1 MPPNR
6 NGMMSGG
13 MVAGDEGAAWRAPTA
28 DLARS
33 YREAVRTSLQE
44 QLGDSE
50 QNLIA
55 GREELQ
61 RLSRRFV
68 TLERQL
74 VAQARRTDELQELSE
89 AAASAEA
96 ELARLLAVP
105 GVQHIEVHG
114 QVLHILT
121 APIQIAWEG
130 ERYDLGRYRIGLDL
144 GGDLRV
150 ESIDGLGP
158 KPGWDHPHV
167 QDGRPCLG
175 NAREGV
181 LKLIARYELALAAQ
195 VLVGFLETFQPE
207 GSYSAIEGWP
217 RAHVDG

>member
-1 MPPNR
+1 
-6 NGMMSGG
+6 MMSGG
-13 MVAGDEGAAWRAPTA
+13 MVAGDEGTAFRAPTA

-114 QVLHILT
+114 QVLHMDHRLSGSGIKSPACT
-121 APIQIAWEG
+121 FPPRDESHT
-130 ERYDLGRYRIGLDL
+130 RLGHGT
-144 GGDLRV
+144 
-150 ESIDGLGP
+150 E
-158 KPGWDHPHV
+158 
-167 QDGRPCLG
+167 
-175 NAREGV
+175 
-181 LKLIARYELALAAQ
+181 
-195 VLVGFLETFQPE
+195 
-207 GSYSAIEGWP
+207 
-217 RAHVDG
+217 